1 VITFA
6 AVAIVVWGALAFG
19 AVYPWAYIPLLAA
32 CASAGALGLLLHRRK
47 PFTRSSRAAVIALS
61 AVVLAGLLQVVPL
74 PAGLLKALSPATD
87 AFLRSHDFSYAFGG
101 NGGGVPGSES
111 APGAWHP
118 LSLAPRASLVGLAL
132 LAAFTL
138 FLAGL
143 IRALS
148 RSRSGVR
155 RLAGFVVAFGVLLAV
170 VGIVQKA
177 MLGDHAW
184 GGMRIYGFWS
194 PANMLSTPFGPYVNK
209 NHFAG
214 WMLMGVPL
222 ALGLALGM
230 AEQGRRQVAG
240 GWRSA
245 VLWLSSPDGGR
256 MQLIVLAVL
265 IMGASLLM
273 TRSRSGVAAF
283 GLAIIVVSIVT
294 GRRFG
299 SVRAGLAALAS
310 LGVLFFTVFLLA
322 GGDFAARIVNRM
334 DAMELRR
341 NIWSDSAAIIRDFP
355 LAGTGLNSFGT
366 AMISYQSSQH
376 DQHFQEA
383 HNDYL
388 QLMVEGG
395 LLLALPALVALV
407 MVVLAI
413 RRRFAAGDD
422 DPVTWWIRVGATTGL
437 LAIAAQSCVEF
448 SLQMPGNTALFV
460 VLLAIAMHEA
470 PSRKGLN
477 SQLSTRN
484 SEVTSPKSGQV
495 LLGADSASLRFGV
508 GSWEVTDSRLLS
520 AQARQGLGA
529 SAYGRKNGPPARAS
543 RWRLRLSEPRA
554 GKGSV
559 GSPGGVHA

>member
-6 AVAIVVWGALAFG
+6 AIAIVVWGALAFG
-19 AVYPWAYIPLLAA
+19 AVYPWAYTPLLAA
-32 CASAGALGLLLHRRK
+32 CASAGALGLFLHRQK
-47 PFTRSSRAAVIALS
+47 PFTRSNRSALIALS
-61 AVVLAGLLQVVPL
+61 AVICAGLVQLLPL
-74 PAGLLKALSPATD
+74 PADLLKTLSPATD
-87 AFLRSHDFSYAFGG
+87 TFLRNQDFSYAFGG
-101 NGGGVPGSES
+101 NGGGPATEAS
-111 APGAWHP
+111 PGAWHP
-118 LSLAPRASLVGLAL
+118 LSLTPRASLVGLAL

-143 IRALS
+143 TRALS

-155 RLAGFVVAFGVLLAV
+155 RLASLVVAFGVVLAI

-184 GGMRIYGFWS
+184 GGMKIYGFWS
-194 PANMLSTPFGPYVNK
+194 PANVLSTPFGPYVNK

-222 ALGLALGM
+222 ALGFALGM
-230 AEQGRRQVAG
+230 AEQCRRQIA

-245 VLWLSSPDGGR
+245 VLWLSSPEGGR
-256 MQLIVLAVL
+256 MQLIVLAVVV
-265 IMGASLLM
+265 MGASLLM

-283 GLAIIVVSIVT
+283 GLAIIVVSMVT

-299 SVRAGLAALAS
+299 SARAGLVTLAS
-310 LGVLFFTVFLLA
+310 LGALSFTVFMLA
-322 GGDFAARIVNRM
+322 GADFAARIVNRM

-341 NIWSDSAAIIRDFP
+341 NIWSDSATIIRDFP

-366 AMISYQSSQH
+366 AMIGYQSSQH

-388 QLMVEGG
+388 QVMVEGG

-407 MVVLAI
+407 MVVRAI
-413 RRRFAAGDD
+413 RLRFAARDD
-422 DPVTWWIRVGATTGL
+422 DPVTWWIRAGATTGL
-437 LAIAAQSCVEF
+437 LAIAAQSFVEF

-470 PSRKGLN
+470 PSRKFQTSN
-477 SQLSTRN
+477 SRLPTSSSKPQTGTLSP
-484 SEVTSPKSGQV
+484 ELQKPKDPGTHQT
-495 LLGADSASLRFGV
+495 LEFGV
-508 GSWEVTDSRLLS
+508 WSLESGVGEEP
-520 AQARQGLGA
+520 
-529 SAYGRKNGPPARAS
+529 GR
-543 RWRLRLSEPRA
+543 
-554 GKGSV
+554 
-559 GSPGGVHA
+559 